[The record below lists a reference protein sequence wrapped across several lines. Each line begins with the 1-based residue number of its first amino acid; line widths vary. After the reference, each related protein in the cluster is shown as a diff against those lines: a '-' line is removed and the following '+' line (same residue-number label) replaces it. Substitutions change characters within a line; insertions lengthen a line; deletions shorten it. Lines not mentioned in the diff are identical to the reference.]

1 MPDWKS
7 LVREKIEALEL
18 PPGAKEEVVAE
29 LAAHFEDLVEQ
40 ARSEGLNESEAFERA
55 EAEVAD
61 WHQLAAQIQRMKQ
74 REGPMNERTKSF
86 WVPGLIS
93 FVAATIF
100 LVLISQIS
108 YVPRVVVLRSSQAVF
123 IYPIWLAVQPIC
135 GALGAYFSRRAG
147 GTRAIRLAAGLFP
160 SLILVASVFVVLL
173 INALKPGRNDIG
185 TMGAALFF
193 RSVIGAVLIPAVA
206 MLLGALPFLRGSTRT
221 A

>member
-1 MPDWKS
+1 MRDWKIVVEERIES
-7 LVREKIEALEL
+7 LKL
-18 PPGAKEEVVAE
+18 PPRAKAEIAAE
-29 LAAHFEDLVEQ
+29 LAAHCEDVVDQ
-40 ARSEGLNESEAFERA
+40 ARREGLTEQEALERA
-55 EAEVAD
+55 EAMAGD
-61 WHQLAAQIQRMKQ
+61 WKELTAEIQRARQ
-74 REGPMNERTKSF
+74 EDGAMNERTKKF

-108 YVPRVVVLRSSQAVF
+108 YVPRMVVLRSSLAVF

-193 RSVIGAVLIPAVA
+193 RSVIGAILIPAVA
-206 MLLGALPFLRGSTRT
+206 MLLGALPFLRDNART

>member
-1 MPDWKS
+1 MRDWKRI
-7 LVREKIEALEL
+7 VNEKIESLQL
-18 PPGAKEEVVAE
+18 PPRAKAEIAAE
-29 LAAHFEDLVEQ
+29 LAAHCEDVVDQ
-40 ARSEGLNESEAFERA
+40 ARREGLSEQEVFERA
-55 EAEVAD
+55 EAMAGD
-61 WHQLAAQIQRMKQ
+61 WKELTAEIQRARQ
-74 REGPMNERTKSF
+74 EDGAMNERTKKF

-108 YVPRVVVLRSSQAVF
+108 YVPRMVVLRSSLAVF

-193 RSVIGAVLIPAVA
+193 RSVIGAILIPAVA
-206 MLLGALPFLRGSTRT
+206 MLLGALPFLRDNART